1 MSPDRDF
8 ETFFESALNGMHWA
22 GPDGTVLKANRAEAE
37 QLGYAPG
44 ALTGKRWADFYADP
58 AQAKNL
64 LARLQQGETVR
75 NAEVILKCAD
85 GSLKHARLDARP
97 VIVEQALVRIDVE
110 TRDDT
115 ARRRAAS
122 HAQLLLE
129 ASTVLGSSLDYEETL
144 PKVARLAVPGFAD
157 WCVIELAG
165 DSGTSV
171 AVEVAHVDPDK
182 EELARALQRQ
192 YPLDPQGARG
202 VSNVLRTGKSVLY
215 ETVDAQTLDALALD
229 HHHRRLLEALGLG
242 SLIVTP
248 MISRGR
254 TLGALTLACGPSGA
268 RYCQSEV
275 GVAEGLAQRI
285 AGAVD
290 NARLYLEAREAVR
303 TREQLLGIVSH
314 DLKGP
319 LSIILMQCAEAVRS
333 LQAGASGETLRQD
346 FGVIERSAMRMER
359 LITDLLDFASLEA
372 GKLSVDAQPHLVR
385 GLVAEVAESLNALA
399 GKRRRQID
407 VDGIPTDLKVFCDR
421 GRVLQVF
428 VNLITNAIKFTPE
441 NGTVHLEAKMLEGEV
456 RFSVRD
462 TGVGIPEAE
471 LPHIF
476 QMYWQKEPDRKKG
489 MGLGLYI
496 ARRLVEAHGGRI
508 KVESR
513 VGVGTTVSFTLPMV
527 SATGRPQPRS
537 ILIVD
542 DDAAIRREL
551 TEVLAAE
558 GYPVASAA
566 DGRQALAWLRGHP
579 EPALILLDLMMP
591 VMDGWE
597 LAATMRAEKSLA
609 QIPVVVMSCLEKSE
623 ATAALLGASGVL
635 RKPLHLEKL
644 IDVAA
649 RFCNAPTAG
658 EARAHQ
664 G

>member
-1 MSPDRDF
+1 MSSEREF
-8 ETFFESALNGMHWA
+8 EAFFENSPIGMHWA
-22 GPDGTVLKANRAEAE
+22 TAEGTIIRANRADAE
-37 QLGYAPG
+37 VLGYEPS
-44 ALTGKRWADFYADP
+44 ALVGKKWAEIYADP

-64 LARLQQGETVR
+64 LLRLQRGESLE
-75 NAEVILKCAD
+75 NAEVILKCNNGA
-85 GSLKHARLDARP
+85 LKHARLDARP
-97 VIVEQALVRIDVE
+97 VFEGEKLVRIDTL

-115 ARRRAAS
+115 ERRRSAT

-129 ASTVLGSSLDYEETL
+129 ISTILGSSLEYEETL
-144 PKVARLAVPGFAD
+144 PKVARLAVPRLSD

-165 DSGTSV
+165 EGGTSV

-182 EELARALQRQ
+182 EELARVLQRQ
-192 YPLDPQGARG
+192 YPLDPQGTRG
-202 VSNVLRTGKSVLY
+202 VSQVLRTGKPILY
-215 ETVDAQTLDALALD
+215 SEVNAATLSQLALD
-229 HHHRRLLEALGLG
+229 HQHRRLLEALGLG
-242 SLIVTP
+242 SMIVAP

-254 TLGALTLACGPSGA
+254 TLGAVTLAMGPTGQKYTPA
-268 RYCQSEV
+268 EV
-275 GVAEGLAQRI
+275 LVAEGLAQQI
-285 AGAVD
+285 AGAID

-303 TREQLLGIVSH
+303 TREDLLGIVSH

-319 LSIILMQCAEAVRS
+319 LSIVLMQCAEAIRS
-333 LQAGASGETLRQD
+333 LETGASGEMLKAD
-346 FGVIERSAMRMER
+346 FGVIERSAIRMER

-372 GKLSVDAQPHLVR
+372 GKLSIDAQPHLVR
-385 GLVAEVAESLNALA
+385 GLVAEVAESLHALA

-407 VDGIPTDLKVFCDR
+407 VDNVDPNLKVFCDR
-421 GRVLQVF
+421 GRALQVF
-428 VNLITNAIKFTPE
+428 LNLVTNAIKFTPE
-441 NGTVHLEAKMLEGEV
+441 SGTIHIEAKVLEGEV

-462 TGVGIPEAE
+462 TGVGIPESE
-471 LPHIF
+471 LPRVF
-476 QMYWQKEPDRKKG
+476 QMYWQKQPDRKKG
-489 MGLGLYI
+489 VGLGLYI

-513 VGVGTTVSFTLPMV
+513 VGVGTTVSFTLPTAAP
-527 SATGRPQPRS
+527 SGRPQPRP

-566 DGRQALAWLRGHP
+566 DGRQALTWLRGHP

-597 LAATMRAEKSLA
+597 LAATMRAEQSLS

-649 RFCNAPTAG
+649 RFCNGPGRG
-658 EARAHQ
+658 ESRANQ